1 MGQILGRVDLQF
13 DNNGVVLVGEGELG
27 GKLIPVDNTV
37 AEDTQAKDMLDPYKA
52 ELEELMKQVVGIAAV
67 VLDGNRENVRSKE
80 TNLGNLIA
88 DGMLAK
94 AKELKNADV
103 ALMNGGG
110 IRAAIDEGE
119 ITMGELRTVMPFGNT
134 LFVLDV
140 TGQQLKD
147 GLENGISGAKL
158 TDLRVNSRK
167 SPA

>member
-1 MGQILGRVDLQF
+1 MGD
-13 DNNGVVLVGEGELG
+13 GELG

-37 AEDTQAKDMLDPYKA
+37 QEDTQAKDMLAPYKA
-52 ELEELMKQVVGIAAV
+52 ELEELMKQVIGIARV
-67 VLDGNRENVRSKE
+67 ELDGKRENVRSKE

-94 AKELKNADV
+94 AKELKNADI
-103 ALMNGGG
+103 ALTNGGG
-110 IRAAIDEGE
+110 IRAAIDEGD

-134 LFVLDV
+134 LFVMDV

-158 TDLRVNSRK
+158 ADLPGSSRK
-167 SPA
+167 SPG